1 MTMMMMMGLFL
12 LLLMMRLLLFLMMM
26 MMMMMKKFSKLF
38 FFFFSFFSNLVFF
51 SSFLSIPIVQATG
64 KLDKNALPPFE
75 KESEEDTDN
84 GVLPSTETEKT
95 VAAMWTKV
103 LKIRH
108 VDTEESFFDLGG

>member
-1 MTMMMMMGLFL
+1 M
-12 LLLMMRLLLFLMMM
+12 
-26 MMMMMKKFSKLF
+26 FS
-38 FFFFSFFSNLVFF
+38 
-51 SSFLSIPIVQATG
+51 SIPIVQATG

-75 KESEEDTDN
+75 KESEGDADS
-84 GVLPSTETEKT
+84 GLLPSTEAEKS

>member
-1 MTMMMMMGLFL
+1 M
-12 LLLMMRLLLFLMMM
+12 
-26 MMMMMKKFSKLF
+26 FS
-38 FFFFSFFSNLVFF
+38 
-51 SSFLSIPIVQATG
+51 SIPIVQATG

-75 KESEEDTDN
+75 KDQSEGDADS
-84 GVLPSTETEKT
+84 GLLPSTETEKS